1 MTSGLPDLKP
11 AVRVQFANHLS
22 HLHDHTTVGG
32 PSFLDPVSVHIHGPS
47 VRIPVNSATQS
58 DSCRPPREAVGGRG
72 ATDAFVSDCPLFTSF
87 PVIVEQSISVANSE
101 LFAVALRSGCP
112 CASP

>member
-1 MTSGLPDLKP
+1 MLHVIPIDTRVSGIWLQEGSEDSL
-11 AVRVQFANHLS
+11 
-22 HLHDHTTVGG
+22 
-32 PSFLDPVSVHIHGPS
+32 
-47 VRIPVNSATQS
+47 RIPVNSATQS

-72 ATDAFVSDCPLFTSF
+72 ATDAFVSDRPLFTSF

>member
-1 MTSGLPDLKP
+1 MLHVIPIDTRVSGIWLQEGSEDSL
-11 AVRVQFANHLS
+11 
-22 HLHDHTTVGG
+22 
-32 PSFLDPVSVHIHGPS
+32 
-47 VRIPVNSATQS
+47 RIPVNSATQS